1 MRISL
6 IAAVAANR
14 VIGRDNDL
22 PWHLPEDLR
31 RFKRLTMGHMMIMGR
46 KTLDSIG
53 GRPLPGRPTIVITRQ
68 EGYASPGVTVAHS
81 VDEALAQAQGDEV
94 FVAGGEEIFRQTI
107 GRADRLY
114 LTWIHAEFPGDTRFP
129 DFDEREWR
137 IVEREDHGP
146 AGEVPYAYSFVVYD
160 RNART
165 P

>member
-1 MRISL
+1 MRVSL

-14 VIGRDNDL
+14 VIGRDNQL
-22 PWHLPEDLR
+22 PWRLPEDLR
-31 RFKRLTMGHMMIMGR
+31 RFKRLTMGRTLVMGR
-46 KTLDSIG
+46 KTFDSI
-53 GRPLPGRPTIVITRQ
+53 GRPLPGRSTVVITRQ
-68 EGYASPGVTVAHS
+68 PGYAPPGVTVAHS
-81 VDEALAQAQGDEV
+81 VDEALALAQGDEV

-114 LTWIHAEFPGDTRFP
+114 LTWIYAELPGDTRFP

-146 AGEVPYAYSFVVYD
+146 EGEVPYAYSFVVYD
-160 RNART
+160 RNGRT

>member
-14 VIGRDNDL
+14 VIGRDNQL

-31 RFKRLTMGHMMIMGR
+31 RFKRLTMGHPMIMGR

-53 GRPLPGRPTIVITRQ
+53 GHPLPGRPTIVITRQ
-68 EGYASPGVTVAHS
+68 EGYAPPGVAVAHS
-81 VDEALAQAQGDEV
+81 VDEALALAQGDEV
-94 FVAGGEEIFRQTI
+94 FVAGGEEIFRGTI

-137 IVEREDHGP
+137 IVEREDRGP
-146 AGEVPYAYSFVVYD
+146 EGEVPYAYSFVVYD
-160 RNART
+160 RDRT